1 MTDLEESYQHCYNH
15 KAVDDCV
22 RATVYHNCDSG
33 VIFLCGIKNNLLDLL
48 EKGFGTTYLT
58 IYNLGYY
65 MKLENIQTHPCERN
79 TNNST
84 PDYKLIYP
92 GKSWKSLN

>member
-48 EKGFGTTYLT
+48 GIDSAITKVNVMHF
-58 IYNLGYY
+58 
-65 MKLENIQTHPCERN
+65 K
-79 TNNST
+79 
-84 PDYKLIYP
+84 K
-92 GKSWKSLN
+92 K